1 MFFLFIGNL
10 MDSIFG
16 GGGGSTS
23 QSDDDTVMG
32 EAIQEDID

>member
-23 QSDDDTVMG
+23 QRDDDTVMG

>member
-1 MFFLFIGNL
+1 

-23 QSDDDTVMG
+23 QRDDDTVMG